1 MQTNEIRSA
10 YLDFFAGRGHRVCA
24 SSSLVPANDPTLLFT
39 NAGMNQFKDALAG
52 RESRGYR
59 RAVSAQRCVRAGG
72 KHNDLENVGY
82 TARHH
87 TFFEMLG
94 NFSFGDYFKQDAI
107 RWAWEFVTGTLG
119 FDASRLWVTIHPDDD
134 QALAI
139 WTDEI
144 GVPADRVVR
153 HEENFWSMGDTG
165 PCGPCSEIFY
175 DLGAAVAGGPPG
187 SPDEDGDRYLEF
199 WNLVFPQFD
208 RSEDG
213 TLEPLDA
220 PGVDTG
226 MGLERVA
233 AILQGKTSS
242 YEIDLFQGLI
252 ASAAELAGIRP
263 GQNAVTEP
271 SLRVIADHI
280 RASAFLIADGVLPSN
295 EDRGYVLRRIIRRAL
310 RHGHKLGIREPFFHR
325 LVRPLREAMGDAHPV
340 LGERQEIVEEALADE
355 EQRFATT
362 LAQGMALLN
371 RSIEDLDAKVIPGDV
386 VFRLYDTYGFPADLT
401 ADVARESGLGIDQ
414 AGFDRLMEEQRAR
427 GRAASGRFS
436 ADIGQRIRVDS
447 AVDFQGHDAQEGAG
461 RVVGLFQ
468 GDDAVEQIDAED
480 GGRSNGDAMVVL
492 DATPFYAEA
501 GGQVG
506 DRGCLES
513 DAGLFEVHDTTRA
526 GDQHLHH
533 GKLVHGRLRVGDSI
547 AATIDAPRRQEIACN
562 HSATHLLHAALREV
576 LGTHVEQRGSLVAD
590 DRLRFDFTHPKPV
603 AASEQRRIEAIVNER
618 IRENSE
624 VQTRVTTFD
633 DAVAGGAMALF
644 GEKYGDSVRLLT
656 MGDGFSIELCGGTHV
671 SRTGDIG
678 LLRLISEAGIAAG
691 VRRIEALTGARA
703 LDWIDDTDERLAGV
717 ASLVRG
723 SRDDVQDK
731 VQQLVEQNRAL
742 RKEVDALRTSQSAN
756 RASDLERDAV
766 LVDGVKVVA
775 AAVEAE
781 GKAQLAMLDSL
792 KQRLG
797 SCVIVLGH
805 AGERVSLIAGV
816 SKDLTGR
823 VTAGDAVRFVGE
835 AVGAKGGGRPDMARA
850 GGGDRPDALPG
861 ILGDVPEW
869 VREQLSQGR

>member
-10 YLDFFAGRGHRVCA
+10 YLDFFAERGHRVCA

-59 RAVSAQRCVRAGG
+59 RAASAQRCVRAGG

-119 FDASRLWVTIHPDDD
+119 FGASRLWVTIHPDDD
-134 QALAI
+134 QAFAI
-139 WTDEI
+139 WTDEV

-199 WNLVFPQFD
+199 WNLVFPQYD
-208 RSEDG
+208 RSENG
-213 TLEPLDA
+213 KLNPLDA

-233 AILQGKTSS
+233 AIMQGKTSN

-252 ASAAELAGIRP
+252 AGAAELAGID
-263 GQNAVTEP
+263 GGASALANP

-310 RHGHKLGIREPFFHR
+310 RHGHKLGIRESFFHR
-325 LVRPLREAMGDAHPV
+325 LVSPLATAMGEAHPV
-340 LGERQEIVEEALADE
+340 LCERQEIVETALGDE
-355 EQRFATT
+355 EERFAAT
-362 LAQGMALLN
+362 LAQGMSLLGGC
-371 RSIEDLDAKVIPGDV
+371 IEDLQGKVIPGDV

-401 ADVARESGLGIDQ
+401 ADVARENGLGIDQ
-414 AGFDRLMEEQRAR
+414 EGFDRLMEEQRAR

-447 AVDFQGHDAQEGAG
+447 EVEFRGYEMPEGAG
-461 RVVGLFQ
+461 RVVGLFV
-468 GDDAVEQIDAED
+468 GDDAVEQIDA
-480 GGRSNGDAMVVL
+480 RSAGNADAEAIIVL

-506 DRGCLES
+506 DRGRLEGQ
-513 DAGLFEVHDTTRA
+513 DGVFDVRDTTRA

-533 GKLVHGRLRVGDSI
+533 GTLVRGRLRVGETLT
-547 AATIDAPRRQEIACN
+547 AAIDAPRRREVACN
-562 HSATHLLHAALREV
+562 HSATHLLHAALRAV
-576 LGTHVEQRGSLVAD
+576 LGSHVEQRGSLVAE

-603 AASEQRRIEAIVNER
+603 TDDEQRRIEAIVNER

-624 VQTRVTTFD
+624 VETRVTTFD
-633 DAVAGGAMALF
+633 DAVASGAMALF
-644 GEKYGDSVRLLT
+644 GEKYSDSVRVLT
-656 MGDGFSIELCGGTHV
+656 MGDGFSVELCGGTHV
-671 SRTGDIG
+671 ARTGDIG
-678 LLRLISEAGIAAG
+678 LLRFTSETGIAAG

-703 LDWIDDTDERLAGV
+703 LDWIGEADGRLAEV

-723 SRDDVQDK
+723 SRDDVQDR
-731 VQQLVEQNRAL
+731 VRQLVEQNRAL
-742 RKEVDALRTSQSAN
+742 RKEVDALRASQSAD
-756 RASDLERDAV
+756 RASALERDAV
-766 LVDGVKVVA
+766 VVDGVKVVA
-775 AAVEAE
+775 ATVDAQ

-792 KQRLG
+792 RQRLG
-797 SCVIVLGH
+797 SCVIVLAH
-805 AGERVSLIAGV
+805 AGKRISLLAGV
-816 SKDLTGR
+816 SKDLTER
-823 VTAGDAVRFVGE
+823 LTAGDAVNFVGA

-850 GGGDRPDALPG
+850 GGGDRPEALPG
-861 ILGDVPEW
+861 ILGDVPGW
-869 VREQLSQGR
+869 VREQLAQGR

>member
-10 YLDFFAGRGHRVCA
+10 YLDFFAERGHRVCA

-94 NFSFGDYFKQDAI
+94 NFSFGDYFKDDAI

-119 FDASRLWVTIHPDDD
+119 FDADRLWVTIHPDDD
-134 QALAI
+134 QAHAI
-139 WTDEI
+139 WTGAI
-144 GVPADRVVR
+144 GVPPDRVVR

-187 SPDEDGDRYLEF
+187 SADEDGDRYLEF

-213 TLEPLDA
+213 TLDPLDA

-252 ASAAELAGIRP
+252 ASAAELAGIRR
-263 GQNAVTEP
+263 GENAVTEP

-340 LGERQEIVEEALADE
+340 LGERQRIVEEALADE

-362 LAQGMALLN
+362 LAQGMALLS
-371 RSIEDLDAKVIPGDV
+371 RCIDELDGKVIPGDV

-414 AGFDRLMEEQRAR
+414 VGFDRLMEEQRAR

-447 AVDFQGHDAQEGAG
+447 TVDFQGYDGPEGSG

-468 GDDAVEQIDAED
+468 GDDAVEQIDAESGD
-480 GGRSNGDAMVVL
+480 EGDAIVVL

-506 DRGCLES
+506 DRGRIES
-513 DAGLFEVHDTTRA
+513 EAGLFDVRDTTRA

-533 GKLVHGRLRVGDSI
+533 GKLARGRLRVGDSVV
-547 AATIDAPRRQEIACN
+547 AAIDAPRRREIACN

-576 LGTHVEQRGSLVAD
+576 LGSHVEQRGSLVAD

-603 AASEQRRIEAIVNER
+603 ADDEQRRIEAMVNER
-618 IRENSE
+618 IRENSR

-633 DAVAGGAMALF
+633 DAVAAGAMALF

-656 MGDGFSIELCGGTHV
+656 MGDGFSVELCGGTHV
-671 SRTGDIG
+671 SRTGDLG
-678 LLRLISEAGIAAG
+678 LLRLVSETGIAAG
-691 VRRIEALTGARA
+691 VRRIEALTGERA
-703 LDWIDDTDERLAGV
+703 LDWIDDTHERLAEV

-723 SRDDVQDK
+723 NRDDVQDK

-742 RKEVDALRTSQSAN
+742 RKEIDALRTSQSAN

-775 AAVEAE
+775 ATVDAE

-816 SKDLTGR
+816 SKDLTER
-823 VTAGDAVRFVGE
+823 VTAGDAVRFVGA

-850 GGGDRPDALPG
+850 GGGDRPEALHG

-869 VREQLSQGR
+869 VREQLSQGQ

>member
-10 YLDFFAGRGHRVCA
+10 YLDFFAERGHRVCA

-94 NFSFGDYFKQDAI
+94 NFSFGDYFKEDAI
-107 RWAWEFVTGTLG
+107 RWAWEFVTGTLAFEAG
-119 FDASRLWVTIHPDDD
+119 RLWVTIHPDDD
-134 QALAI
+134 QAAAI

-153 HEENFWSMGDTG
+153 HAENFWSMGDTG

-187 SPDEDGDRYLEF
+187 SADEDGDRYLEF

-252 ASAAELAGIRP
+252 ASAADLAGVRR
-263 GQNAVTEP
+263 GENAETEP

-340 LGERQEIVEEALADE
+340 LGERQGIVEEALADE

-371 RSIEDLDAKVIPGDV
+371 RSIEELDAEVIPGDV

-447 AVDFQGHDAQEGAG
+447 AVDFQGYEAEEGAAC
-461 RVVGLFQ
+461 VVGLFQ
-468 GDDAVEQIDAED
+468 GDDAVQEIDAEND
-480 GGRSNGDAMVVL
+480 DAAIVVL

-506 DRGCLES
+506 DCGRLEGE
-513 DAGLFEVHDTTRA
+513 AGLFDVADTTRA

-533 GKLVHGRLRVGDSI
+533 GKLVQGRLRVGDAVV
-547 AATIDAPRRQEIACN
+547 AAIDGPRRREIACN

-576 LGTHVEQRGSLVAD
+576 LGSHVEQRGSLVAD

-603 AASEQRRIEAIVNER
+603 TDDEQRRIEAMVNGR
-618 IRENSE
+618 IRANSAVE
-624 VQTRVTTFD
+624 TRVTTFD
-633 DAVAGGAMALF
+633 DAVGAGAMALF

-656 MGDGFSIELCGGTHV
+656 MGDGFSVELCGGTHV
-671 SRTGDIG
+671 GRTGDIG
-678 LLRLISEAGIAAG
+678 LMRLVSETGIAAG
-691 VRRIEALTGARA
+691 VRRVEAFTGARA
-703 LDWIDDTDERLAGV
+703 LDWIDDTDDRLAEV

-723 SRDDVQDK
+723 NRDDVHDK
-731 VQQLVEQNRAL
+731 VQQLVEQNRTL
-742 RKEVDALRTSQSAN
+742 RKEIDALRASQSAS

-775 AAVEAE
+775 ATVEAE
-781 GKAQLAMLDSL
+781 GKAQLTMMDSL

-797 SCVIVLGH
+797 SCVVVLAH

-823 VTAGDAVRFVGE
+823 VTAGDAVRFVGT
-835 AVGAKGGGRPDMARA
+835 AVGAKGGGRSDMARA
-850 GGGDRPDALPG
+850 GGGDRPEALPG
-861 ILGDVPEW
+861 ILADVPEW
-869 VREQLSQGR
+869 VHGQLSQRR